1 MNKKTL
7 LPWTICGVHQPSQ
20 TFKTFFEEEVREKL
34 HSSVVLQEAFAKEKL
49 DSVTLDLL
57 ICDVVSV
64 FGAYL
69 KYVVREAEAI
79 QEPVCE
85 SEYTAC

>member
-1 MNKKTL
+1 M
-7 LPWTICGVHQPSQ
+7 HQPSQ

-34 HSSVVLQEAFAKEKL
+34 HSSVLLQEAFVGRSKEKL